1 VTSQDAST
9 VPPGAQDVL
18 SRAPRRRFPFDKV
31 AGAGVIVAM
40 LVFSV
45 HALWQLDFSWSSMTS
60 SIDTA
65 MATFSR
71 MDPISFPGL
80 GDLIY
85 LIGLTVGIVVLG
97 TLMAALI
104 SVPVAWICA
113 GNTSPAPWLRWL
125 GRAIG
130 VVTRAVPDVVLA
142 MAFAMAFV
150 LGSPLPGILA
160 MGIHSIGMISKLF
173 ADAIEQS
180 DEGPRLA
187 VRAAG
192 GSRAQEFWAATFP
205 QVLPSWIAT
214 VLHRFDINLRGSAI
228 LGYAGVGGLG
238 YAMRVAFQN
247 FPQGYGRG
255 LGIAI
260 VIFVLCVV
268 LEIVSSTIR
277 RHLLGTDPAG
287 RGLGGHI
294 VKVATGGRPAA
305 SRTKDAV
312 AEFAVRLNAQ
322 IVSRMPVRAVQPSAV
337 PLSRGSVRRRVVRLT
352 RSLFRRPSRR
362 RCGPD
367 GYVSVEEMLHRPWTR
382 SRVRNLTWTWAA
394 VALVVAS
401 YWWADV
407 DFSQITWQYVLP
419 TLTSF
424 WPPNVGSH
432 TLADFGQ
439 AMLVTVQVAFAAAFL
454 SLLLSL
460 LFGALAA
467 RNVAPNP
474 RVRSVFRVVLVFFRG
489 VPELV
494 LAIFLIMITGL
505 GNQAGV
511 IALAFGG
518 IGLLGKLVADSFEEV
533 PRGVERAVTTTGATR
548 SQRFAAATWPIG
560 TPALISSSLYLVDTN
575 IRAATILG
583 IVGGGGVGFYITQA
597 STVMSLHGQVT
608 TLVIM
613 IFLTVL
619 VVEAIATWLRRVF
632 R

>member
-1 VTSQDAST
+1 V
-9 VPPGAQDVL
+9 
-18 SRAPRRRFPFDKV
+18 DKI
-31 AGAGVIVAM
+31 AGLGLIVAM
-40 LVFSV
+40 LAFSV
-45 HALWQLDFSWSSMTS
+45 HALSRLDFSWSSMRS
-60 SIDTA
+60 SMDTA
-65 MATFSR
+65 VTTFSR
-71 MDPISFPGL
+71 MDPISLPPA
-80 GDLIY
+80 GDLVY

-97 TLMAALI
+97 TAMAAVI

-113 GNTSPAPWLRWL
+113 ANTSPSPWLRWV

-130 VVTRAVPDVVLA
+130 VITRAVPDVVLA

-150 LGSPLPGILA
+150 LGSALPGIFAL
-160 MGIHSIGMISKLF
+160 GIHSIGMISKLF

-180 DEGPRLA
+180 DDGPRQA

-238 YAMRVAFQN
+238 YAMRVAFQQ
-247 FPQGYGRG
+247 FPEGYGRG

-287 RGLGGHI
+287 RGLGGRI
-294 VKVATGGRPAA
+294 VRVATGDRPARPA
-305 SRTKDAV
+305 
-312 AEFAVRLNAQ
+312 
-322 IVSRMPVRAVQPSAV
+322 
-337 PLSRGSVRRRVVRLT
+337 GGRLT
-352 RSLFRRPSRR
+352 AFVQRLGRRPSSADGPVGTNRTAPGFVRR
-362 RCGPD
+362 LLPRHRD
-367 GYVSVEEMLHRPWTR
+367 AEVSVEAMLHRPWTG
-382 SRVRNLTWTWAA
+382 SRVRNLVWVWTA

-401 YWWADV
+401 FWWADV
-407 DFSQITWQYVLP
+407 NASQITWDYVLP
-419 TLTSF
+419 TVQSF
-424 WPPNVGSH
+424 WPPSYGSH
-432 TLADFGQ
+432 SFGEFAQ
-439 AMLVTVQVAFAAAFL
+439 AMLITVEVAFAAAGL
-454 SLLLSL
+454 SLVFSVV
-460 LFGALAA
+460 FGALAA
-467 RNVAPNP
+467 RNVAPTP
-474 RVRSVFRVVLVFFRG
+474 GVRQFFRVVLVVFRG

-518 IGLLGKLVADSFEEV
+518 VGLLGKLVADSFEEV
-533 PRGVERAVTTTGATR
+533 PRGLERAVTATGATR
-548 SQRFAAATWPIG
+548 TQRFFSSTWPVG
-560 TPALISSSLYLVDTN
+560 FPALVSNSLYLVDTN

-613 IFLTVL
+613 IFVTVL
-619 VVEAIATWLRRVF
+619 LVEAISTWLRRVF

>member
-1 VTSQDAST
+1 MT
-9 VPPGAQDVL
+9 VVAQAPPEADDIAA
-18 SRAPRRRFPFDKV
+18 RAPHRRFPVDKL
-31 AGAGVIVAM
+31 AGSGLIVAM
-40 LVFSV
+40 LAFSV
-45 HALWQLDFSWSSMTS
+45 HSLWQLDFSWSSMRS
-60 SIDTA
+60 SVNTA
-65 MATFSR
+65 VTTFAK
-71 MDPISFPGL
+71 MDPISLPSA
-80 GDLIY
+80 GDLMY

-104 SVPVAWICA
+104 SVPVAWACA
-113 GNTSPAPWLRWL
+113 ANTSPSPVLRWA
-125 GRAIG
+125 GRAVG

-142 MAFAMAFV
+142 MAFAMAFA

-180 DEGPRLA
+180 DDGPRLA

-238 YAMRVAFQN
+238 YAMRVAFQQ
-247 FPQGYGRG
+247 FPEGYGRG

-277 RHLLGTDPAG
+277 RHLLGADPAG
-287 RGLGGHI
+287 RGLGGTI
-294 VKVATGGRPAA
+294 ARAATGDRPTTPRRGRVVTALA
-305 SRTKDAV
+305 NAGSRLGTS
-312 AEFAVRLNAQ
+312 RLF
-322 IVSRMPVRAVQPSAV
+322 SLPLRPVRALRA
-337 PLSRGSVRRRVVRLT
+337 RRQGEVCTAGRNVTVESMLT
-352 RSLFRRPSRR
+352 
-362 RCGPD
+362 
-367 GYVSVEEMLHRPWTR
+367 RPWTR
-382 SRVRNLTWTWAA
+382 ARVRNLTWTWGA

-401 YWWADV
+401 WRWADV
-407 DFSQITWQYVLP
+407 SFSQISWAYVLP
-419 TLTSF
+419 TVQSF
-424 WPPNVGSH
+424 WPPDFGSH
-432 TLADFGQ
+432 TFAEFAQ
-439 AMLVTVQVAFAAAFL
+439 AMLITVQVAFAAA
-454 SLLLSL
+454 LLSL
-460 LFGALAA
+460 VLSVVFGALAA

-474 RVRSVFRVVLVFFRG
+474 RVRSFFRVVLVIFRG

-533 PRGVERAVTTTGATR
+533 PRGVERAVTATGATR
-548 SQRFAAATWPIG
+548 TQRFAAATWPVG

-608 TLVIM
+608 TLVMM
-613 IFLTVL
+613 IFVTVL
-619 VVEAIATWLRRVF
+619 LVEAISAWLRRVF